1 MQVKVGR
8 VVQQLQSRPYFLFLY
23 LDALMDKEPHM
34 VSPFADVQVRL
45 CVLGFS

>member
-45 CVLGFS
+45 FVLGFS